1 MNESIYILIP
11 SRIGSTRIKNK
22 PLVDINGESLIQ
34 RVFKNALNIS
44 SNTYVATDSELIK
57 ENLLK
62 ISPNV
67 IMTSEHISGSD
78 RIYEA
83 ASKLNLPDDTFILN
97 LQGDEPFIPKELIYQ
112 VINDFN
118 KKDCDVITVSTIIKS
133 KDDISNPNCVLVE
146 TDEDMYAEN
155 FVRVPDSD
163 AIINPLRH
171 IGIYGYSFKTLNSLV
186 NLEPTKNELEFKLE
200 QLRFLE
206 NNYTIYVSHYDENIP
221 NGIDTEQDVLN
232 ANKYLQRK

>member
-1 MNESIYILIP
+1 MNENIYILVP

-22 PLVDINGESLIQ
+22 PLVDINGETLIQ

-44 SNTYVATDSELIK
+44 PNTYVATDSEQIK
-57 ENLLK
+57 DNLLK
-62 ISPNV
+62 ISSNV

-83 ASKLNLPDDTFILN
+83 ATKLNLPDDTFILN

-118 KKDCDVITVSTIIKS
+118 ENDCDVITVSTKIKS
-133 KDDISNPNCVLVE
+133 NDDISDPNCVLVE
-146 TDEDMYAEN
+146 TDKNMYAKN
-155 FVRVPDSD
+155 FVRVGDFS
-163 AIINPLRH
+163 NPMRH
-171 IGIYGYSFKTLNSLV
+171 IGIYGYLLKTLN
-186 NLEPTKNELEFKLE
+186 NLINLDPTKSELEFKLE

-206 NNYTIYVSHYDENIP
+206 NNYSIYVSYYDGDIP
-221 NGIDTEQDVLN
+221 NGIDTEQDIID
-232 ANKYLQRK
+232 ANKYLLGK

>member
-57 ENLLK
+57 DNLLK

-118 KKDCDVITVSTIIKS
+118 ENDCDVITVSTIIKS

-146 TDEDMYAEN
+146 TDENMYAEN
-155 FVRVPDSD
+155 FIRVPNSD
-163 AIINPLRH
+163 AMINPLRH

-186 NLEPTKNELEFKLE
+186 NLEPTKSELEFKLE